1 MSIAAT
7 PFLYVALTPSGGKRW
22 GMVKGRDARH
32 AGEQLR
38 KQRLVPLKTWELPAW
53 AGGGDKR
60 PSLSDQSEL
69 HLQLSQLLGRGVPL
83 VEAMDVSVRSVSNA
97 SRPRVERMRE
107 LVAAGS
113 SFADA
118 CGRVDM
124 FDPVTVSVY
133 RAAERTGDLGGAAK
147 QLSIMARRQLQIRGK
162 VGTLMMYPMIVMCV
176 SIVAGIFLL
185 VYVVPKVGTAMQD
198 LAASQGSELPL
209 FTKIVMAVGYFVQT
223 QWMWC
228 LAGAALVTV
237 IIILLRRTLAAAFAV
252 LARKLPVLRDV
263 ILAQESARFF
273 TVMTA
278 MSRNGVPL
286 ADALSTVNATIS
298 HPLLRSQLENL
309 RTRLV
314 EGGMLRQLIDTVT
327 ALPVGTRRLLI
338 AAERSGDMESAFETL
353 ANDMTEELDRRTSR
367 LLAVIEPVL
376 IIIMTLF
383 IGSLLISLLLPMF
396 SMMGQ
401 VG

>member
-1 MSIAAT
+1 MSVAAVQ
-7 PFLYVALTPSGGKRW
+7 FVYVALTPSGGKRW
-22 GMVKGRDARH
+22 GMVRGRDARH
-32 AGEQLR
+32 ATEQLR
-38 KQRLVPLKTWELPAW
+38 RQRLVPLQTWQLPGW

-60 PSLSDQSEL
+60 PSLKDQAEL

-83 VEAMDVSVRSVSNA
+83 IEAMDVSVRSVSAA
-97 SRPRVERMRE
+97 SRPRVERIRE

-118 CGRVDM
+118 CGRVEM
-124 FDPVTVSVY
+124 FDQVTVSVY

-162 VGTLMMYPMIVMCV
+162 VGTLMLYPLIVMSV
-176 SIVAGIFLL
+176 SIIAGVFLL
-185 VYVVPKVGTAMQD
+185 VYVVPKVGAAMQD
-198 LAASQGSELPL
+198 LASSQGAELPL
-209 FTKIVMAVGYFVQT
+209 FTKVVMSVGYFVQ
-223 QWMWC
+223 QEWMWC
-228 LAGAALVTV
+228 IAGLVVLVLLV
-237 IIILLRRTLAAAFAV
+237 IFLRRTIAQVIAL
-252 LARKLPVLRDV
+252 LARKLPVLKDV
-263 ILAQESARFF
+263 VLAQESARFF

-286 ADALSTVNATIS
+286 ADALGIVNATIS
-298 HPLLRSQLENL
+298 HPVLRAQLENL
-309 RTRLV
+309 RTKLV

-338 AAERSGDMESAFETL
+338 AAERSGDMENAFETL
-353 ANDMTEELDRRTSR
+353 AGDMTEELDRRTSR
-367 LLAVIEPVL
+367 LLAVIEPLL
-376 IIIMTLF
+376 IILMTLF

>member
-1 MSIAAT
+1 
-7 PFLYVALTPSGGKRW
+7 
-22 GMVKGRDARH
+22 MVRGRDARH

-38 KQRLVPLKTWELPAW
+38 RQRLVPLQTWPLPAW
-53 AGGGDKR
+53 AGGADKR
-60 PSLSDQSEL
+60 PPLKDQAEL

-83 VEAMDVSVRSVSNA
+83 VEAMDVSVRSVSKA
-97 SRPRVERMRE
+97 ARPRVERMRE
-107 LVAAGS
+107 LVAAGA

-118 CGRVDM
+118 CAKVDM
-124 FDPVTVSVY
+124 FDTVTVAVY

-162 VGTLMMYPMIVMCV
+162 VGTLMLYPLIVMSV

-185 VYVVPKVGTAMQD
+185 VYVVPKVGTAMKD
-198 LAASQGSELPL
+198 LASSQGSELPL
-209 FTKIVMAVGYFVQT
+209 LTKVVMALGFFVQVN
-223 QWMWC
+223 WVWC
-228 LAGAALVTV
+228 IAGMVVLVV
-237 IIILLRRTLAAAFAV
+237 LIILLRRTLAAAFAV
-252 LARKLPVLRDV
+252 VARKLPILRDV

-286 ADALSTVNATIS
+286 ADALSTVNTTIS
-298 HPLLRSQLENL
+298 HPVLRGQLENL

-314 EGGMLRQLIDTVT
+314 EGGVLRQLIETVT

-353 ANDMTEELDRRTSR
+353 AGDMTEELDRRTSR
-367 LLAVIEPVL
+367 LLAVVEPVL
-376 IIIMTLF
+376 IIVMTLF